1 MTEVRVSDAQASD
14 ARANEVRASD
24 APASGAPLPANIDP
38 IAAAGKK
45 ARGRR
50 PQFFELEESERLMA
64 ILMAVVEELA
74 VTRERL
80 DTVER
85 LLEAQGSLDRSAIEA
100 FRPDAKQARER
111 GLRHQEY
118 LARVLRIVQ
127 QEREAL
133 EDAKTRGPEKTLEQ
147 VAEYLAEGALYDDS

>member
-1 MTEVRVSDAQASD
+1 MTDAPATGASATD
-14 ARANEVRASD
+14 APATDASASD
-24 APASGAPLPANIDP
+24 APAPANIDP

-50 PQFFELEESERLMA
+50 PQFFELEESERLMG
-64 ILMAVVEELA
+64 ILMVVVEELA

-85 LLEAQGSLDRSAIEA
+85 LLEARGGLDRSAIEA
-100 FRPDAKQARER
+100 FCPDAKQARER
-111 GLRHQEY
+111 ALGHREY
-118 LARVLRIVQ
+118 IARVLRIVQ

-133 EDAKTRGPEKTLEQ
+133 EDAKARGPEETLEQ
-147 VAEYLAEGALYDDS
+147 VSARLAGRDLHDAT

>member
-1 MTEVRVSDAQASD
+1 MTEVPVT
-14 ARANEVRASD
+14 
-24 APASGAPLPANIDP
+24 APATGAPVPANIDP
-38 IAAAGKK
+38 IAAAGNK
-45 ARGRR
+45 AKGRR
-50 PQFFELEESERLMA
+50 PQFFEFEESERLMS

-85 LLEAQGSLDRSAIEA
+85 LLEAQGNLDRSAIEA
-100 FRPDAKQARER
+100 FHPNAKQARER
-111 GLRHQEY
+111 GLKHQEY

-133 EDAKTRGPEKTLEQ
+133 ENAKTRGPEKTLEQ
-147 VAEYLAEGALYDDS
+147 VAARLAGRDLHDDP

>member
-1 MTEVRVSDAQASD
+1 MTEVPV
-14 ARANEVRASD
+14 NTP
-24 APASGAPLPANIDP
+24 PATDTPVPANIDP
-38 IAAAGKK
+38 IAAAGNK
-45 ARGRR
+45 AKGRR
-50 PQFFELEESERLMA
+50 PQFFELEESERLMS

-85 LLEAQGSLDRSAIEA
+85 LLEAQGNLDRSAIEA
-100 FRPDAKQARER
+100 FHPNAKQARER
-111 GLRHQEY
+111 GLKHQEY

-133 EDAKTRGPEKTLEQ
+133 ENAKTRGPEKTLEQ
-147 VAEYLAEGALYDDS
+147 VAERLAGGVLYDDP

>member
-1 MTEVRVSDAQASD
+1 MT
-14 ARANEVRASD
+14 EVRASD
-24 APASGAPLPANIDP
+24 APASDAPLPANIDP

-85 LLEAQGSLDRSAIEA
+85 LLEAQGGLDRSAIEA

-133 EDAKTRGPEKTLEQ
+133 EADEDYEAVVRQ
-147 VAEYLAEGALYDDS
+147 VADA

>member
-1 MTEVRVSDAQASD
+1 MTDASATD
-14 ARANEVRASD
+14 VPATD
-24 APASGAPLPANIDP
+24 APAGEVPAGEAPARANIDP

-45 ARGRR
+45 AKGRR
-50 PQFFELEESERLMA
+50 PQFFELEESERLMG
-64 ILMAVVEELA
+64 ILMAVVGELA

-85 LLEAQGSLDRSAIEA
+85 LLEARGGLDRSAIEA
-100 FRPDAKQARER
+100 FCPDAKQARER
-111 GLRHQEY
+111 ALGHREY

-133 EDAKTRGPEKTLEQ
+133 EDAKTRGPEETLEQ
-147 VAEYLAEGALYDDS
+147 VSARLAGRDLHDDLHDAP